1 MPRLTSLRHLGA
13 ALFGAAL
20 LVLGSA
26 PPAAAQTT
34 TGTIRG
40 YVRDSSGAPF
50 GGAMVEAKNVANG
63 AVRSTSAKD
72 DGSYVLPGLPPGD
85 YDLTVRHIGSAPYT
99 RRVVVQIGATVIAD
113 VVPSAQAVQVAGIT
127 VTAPTF
133 ETRTSEVATNVSQAQ
148 VQALPTPSR
157 NFLDLAALAPGVTPT
172 EDRMNFTSRTVT
184 AGGQTADAINVFIDG
199 SSLKNDLT
207 DGGIA
212 GQDASRGNPFPRGA
226 IQEYR
231 VISQNFK
238 AEYQK
243 ASSAIITATTKS
255 GTNEWHGSALFGYQ
269 NQGLVALD
277 SFQVA
282 TKHVADSIAK
292 ATATPSTFQ
301 KPDYTRTLTSLSAG
315 GPLVHDKLFFFG
327 SYEGNY
333 QNRDATVN
341 FQPPTGFPSL
351 SSVNLPQYNGNFQS
365 PFRETMVFGKLNY
378 TVNDHSAL
386 EFSLNYRHE
395 TDIRDFGSSADNCF
409 VNQCAFNE
417 AVNYR
422 DNTAIA
428 QLRYTRSMGS
438 WLNESKVDFSNFER
452 NPSPNDNGS
461 GYQSLYQY
469 HGTTYAVG
477 PNLSTQDYVQKR
489 LGLRDDLTY
498 TGFHWMGDHVVKMG
512 ASIDFEKY
520 NILKGNN
527 DTPQFS
533 YIDTLQ
539 RNNDT
544 LGFNYRN
551 PYQLVYGTGNATL
564 NRANNQI
571 GAYLQD
577 DWSPTPRLTINAGIR
592 WDFESNMFNTDYVTP
607 QEVIDTL
614 TRYNDSLPTPLN
626 LNRYISN
633 GHNRHGFYGAFQ
645 PRLGFS
651 YALDDQNKTTVF
663 GGFGVYYDRTIF
675 DISVDET
682 LKLTHPTYT
691 INFADPDSTPKAGE
705 VAWNNSYLTANK
717 ATLDALVHSSGLP
730 EAWLIAND
738 AKVPYSH
745 QWNLGV
751 RRVLG
756 DYLVT
761 VTYAGQ
767 RGYDQMTLNWANFGL
782 NPNGSCCTSFNLPAH
797 GFQNFIYSTND
808 GRTWFDALELQV
820 DRPYRQNSSG
830 FGWGAGLSLTYATR
844 YVQGVD
850 NLGDEFSFPN
860 ALNIPKHPANDEK
873 TRIVANW
880 VTDMPF
886 LYGVQF
892 SGLITLGSGN
902 TQDVGGP
909 LRFNSATYI
918 LGGFTPPRYG
928 FLIPGAFGY
937 RNVDVRL
944 RKDFPNFN
952 GTSLGV
958 TLDVFNLFN
967 YANLGCFNV
976 GNKTDPNFGSAGCV
990 VSDPR
995 RVQLGAEYNF

>member
-1 MPRLTSLRHLGA
+1 MASLLA
-13 ALFGAAL
+13 AAVIVLAA
-20 LVLGSA
+20 A

-40 YVRDSSGAPF
+40 YVKDSSGAPF

-63 AVRSTSAKD
+63 SVRSTTSKE
-72 DGSYVLPGLPPGD
+72 DGAYVLPGLPPGN
-85 YDLTVRHIGSAPYT
+85 YELTVRHIGSAPYS
-99 RRVVVQIGATVIAD
+99 RRVVVEIGATLIAD
-113 VVPSAQAVQVAGIT
+113 VTPTAQAVEVGGIT

-184 AGGQTADAINVFIDG
+184 AGGQTADAVNVFIDG

-207 DGGIA
+207 DGGVA

-255 GTNEWHGSALFGYQ
+255 GTNEWHGNALFGYQ

-277 SFQVA
+277 SFQIASKNASPA
-282 TKHVADSIAK
+282 TFK
-292 ATATPSTFQ
+292 
-301 KPDYTRTLTSLSAG
+301 KPDYSRTLTSLSAG
-315 GPLVHDKLFFFG
+315 GPLVKDKLFFFG

-341 FQPPTGFPSL
+341 FQPPSGFPAL
-351 SSVNLPQYNGNFQS
+351 TAANLPQYNGNFGS

-378 TVNDHSAL
+378 TVNDQSAL

-409 VNQCAFNE
+409 VNMCAFNE

-422 DNTAIA
+422 DNTSIA
-428 QLRYTRSMGS
+428 QLRYTRAMGS

-452 NPSPNDNGS
+452 NPSPNAGT
-461 GYQSLYQY
+461 GAMQIYQY
-469 HGTTYAVG
+469 GGQSFAVG
-477 PNLSTQDYVQKR
+477 PNRSTQDYTQKR

-512 ASIDFEKY
+512 ASFDFDKY
-520 NILKGNN
+520 NILKGND

-533 YIDTLQ
+533 YIDTLH
-539 RNNDT
+539 RGSDT
-544 LGFNYRN
+544 LAFNYRN
-551 PYQLVYGTGNATL
+551 PYQLVYGTGSDIL
-564 NRANNQI
+564 NRSNNQI
-571 GAYLQD
+571 GLYLQD
-577 DWSPTPRLTINAGIR
+577 DWSPTSRLTINAGIR
-592 WDFESNMFNTDYVTP
+592 WDYESNMFNSDYVTP
-607 QEVIDTL
+607 QEVVDTL
-614 TRYNDSLPTPLN
+614 TRYNDSLPTPLD

-633 GHNRHGFYGAFQ
+633 GHNRKGFSGAFQ

-651 YALDDQNKTTVF
+651 YALDDQNKTTLF

-705 VAWNNSYLTANK
+705 VAWNPSYLTASK
-717 ATLDALVHSSGLP
+717 STLDALVHTSGLP

-738 AKVPYSH
+738 AKVPYSN
-745 QWNLGV
+745 QWDLGI
-751 RRVLG
+751 RRVFG
-756 DYLVT
+756 NYLVT

-782 NPNGSCCTSFNLPAH
+782 APDGSCGCTSFNLAAH

-808 GRTWFDALELQV
+808 GRTWYDALSLQV
-820 DRPYRQNSSG
+820 DRPYRTNSSG
-830 FGWGAGLSLTYATR
+830 FGWGGGFSLNYATR

-850 NLGDEFSFPN
+850 NLGDELSFPN
-860 ALNIPKHPANDEK
+860 ALNIPKHAANDEK

-880 VTDMPF
+880 VTDVPF
-886 LYGVQF
+886 LYGIQF
-892 SGLITLGSGN
+892 SGLISLGSGP

-909 LRFNSATYI
+909 LRFNSASYI
-918 LGGFTPPRYG
+918 RGGFTPLRYG
-928 FLIPGAFGY
+928 FIIPGAFAY
-937 RNVDVRL
+937 RDVDVRL
-944 RKDFPNFN
+944 RKNFPNIN

-958 TLDVFNLFN
+958 TMDVFNLFN
-967 YANLGCFNV
+967 FQNLGCYDTYNSTV
-976 GNKTDPNFGSAGCV
+976 AATHTSHCV